1 MTGHDRR
8 KCKYRCILVGWKVQA
23 DGKGDLV
30 AWADEC
36 AEPAD
41 DIDPALVQQHSEGF
55 ADGVAGETGFLH
67 QRDLAG
73 QLGAGRVRAIV
84 NARPQVVRE
93 LDMLGHIGTI

>member
-1 MTGHDRR
+1 M
-8 KCKYRCILVGWKVQA
+8 QA
-23 DGKGDLV
+23 DGKRDLV

-41 DIDPALVQQHSEGF
+41 DIDAALVQQYGDGF
-55 ADGVAGETGFLH
+55 ADGVAGEAGFLH

-73 QLGAGRVRAIV
+73 QLGAGRVCAV
-84 NARPQVVRE
+84 VDARPQVVRE